1 LNTLKDGGKEGE
13 KEMQIDNT
21 LFVKLQFKKLFDK
34 NGSNRLETCVLWH
47 SEEMLNSLNL
57 YCFLFTDKLVFTKE
71 KKWLPDNNLEF
82 EVYFEEI
89 IVNSEDINN
98 YRFDLELNKHIIDI
112 KTYDYKLNFILYTG
126 ERK

>member
-82 EVYFEEI
+82 EVI
-89 IVNSEDINN
+89 
-98 YRFDLELNKHIIDI
+98 LK
-112 KTYDYKLNFILYTG
+112 KLSLIQ
-126 ERK
+126 KI